1 MKLTSLVLPIIIV
14 AVLACAYLKK
24 VDIMGEFSKGAL
36 EGIET
41 AKKLLPTLAILITAV
56 GMFRSSGAL
65 EVLTSVLSPFLNKI
79 GIPSEVMPLMLL
91 KPFSGSGSI
100 AIIQDIF
107 SNYGTDSFIGRV
119 ASTIAGSTETTFY
132 TVALYFGAV
141 GVSKTRHTI
150 PSALAADFT
159 GFFLSVF
166 FVKLF
171 FYGL

>member
-1 MKLTSLVLPIIIV
+1 MKITSLFLPIIIV
-14 AVLACAYLKK
+14 LVLVCSFIKK
-24 VDIMGEFSKGAL
+24 VDIIKEFSVGAL

-41 AKKLLPTLAILITAV
+41 AKKLLPTLAILVTAV
-56 GMFRSSGAL
+56 GMFRASGAL

-132 TVALYFGAV
+132 TVAVYFGAL
-141 GVSKTRHTI
+141 GISKTRHTV